1 MRALVVEDNPLNMEL
16 MEAILVS
23 QGWEIAKA
31 STAEE
36 AEFLLAAGDLPDM
49 ILLDIQL
56 PGVDGMTL
64 AKRIRTRDRFAR
76 IPLIAVTAH
85 VMPGDAEKIREV
97 GFDYYLPKPV
107 QIGELVRLLR
117 GQGGGG
123 TGQ

>member
-16 MEAILVS
+16 MEAILIS
-23 QGWEIAKA
+23 QGCGIIKA

-36 AEFLLAAGDLPDM
+36 AELFLAGEHPD
-49 ILLDIQL
+49 IIFLDIQL
-56 PGVDGMTL
+56 PGIDGMTL
-64 AKRIRTRDRFAR
+64 ASRIRSRVQFAR
-76 IPLIAVTAH
+76 TPLVAVTAH

-107 QIGELVRLLR
+107 QISELVRLLR
-117 GQGGGG
+117 RQGGGG